1 MKLNDIVHEEYVK
14 LLKESYSF
22 ENENLQFRQEIK
34 NSSFFNYEAF
44 SNDFDVDVN
53 ESNIFISWRI
63 SFWLNDFGV
72 ENFVVEVDNV
82 AGTYKMVLLNKQ
94 SDEVEQENEKDI
106 AEFPWKFK
114 IEDAVLRLGKTLYV
128 DTLEFDFKTKICRVT
143 FFDEENQ
150 Y

>member
-1 MKLNDIVHEEYVK
+1 MKINNIVNEEYVK
-14 LLKESYSF
+14 LLKEAYSF
-22 ENENLQFRQEIK
+22 ENDNLQFRQEIK
-34 NSSFFNYEAF
+34 NSSFYNYEAF

-53 ESNIFISWRI
+53 ESDIFINWRI
-63 SFWLNDFGV
+63 SFWLNDYGV

-82 AGTYKMVLLNKQ
+82 IGTYKMVLLNKQ

-128 DTLEFDFKTKICRVT
+128 QSLDFDFKTKVCRVT

>member
-82 AGTYKMVLLNKQ
+82 IGTYKMVLLNKQ

-106 AEFPWKFK
+106 AEFQWKFK
-114 IEDAVLRLGKTLYV
+114 VEDAVLRLGKTLYV

>member
-44 SNDFDVDVN
+44 SNDFDVNVG
-53 ESNIFISWRI
+53 ESDIFINWRI
-63 SFWLNDFGV
+63 SFWLNDYGV

-82 AGTYKMVLLNKQ
+82 IGTYKMVLLNKQ

-106 AEFPWKFK
+106 AEFQWKFK
-114 IEDAVLRLGKTLYV
+114 VEDAVLRLGKTLYV
-128 DTLEFDFKTKICRVT
+128 QSLDFDFKTKVCRVT
-143 FFDEENQ
+143 FFDEE

>member
-1 MKLNDIVHEEYVK
+1 MKINNIVNEEYVK
-14 LLKESYSF
+14 LLKEAYSF
-22 ENENLQFRQEIK
+22 ENDNLQFRQEIK
-34 NSSFFNYEAF
+34 NSSFYNYEAF

-53 ESNIFISWRI
+53 ESDIFINWRI
-63 SFWLNDFGV
+63 SFWLNDYGV

-82 AGTYKMVLLNKQ
+82 IGTYKMVLLNKQ

-128 DTLEFDFKTKICRVT
+128 QSLDFDFKTKVCKVT